1 MMKLNPK
8 QIEKAMKQMGIHTEH
23 IDAEEVVIRTAE
35 KDIVITDPE
44 VSKVN
49 AMGQETFQISGTV
62 TERER
67 SEFSDEDVEMIMEET
82 GASEDEVREMLTK
95 THDLAET
102 IMKLKKTSQ

>member
-23 IDAEEVVIRTAE
+23 IEAEEVVIKTADRE
-35 KDIVITDPE
+35 IVISDPE

-62 TERER
+62 SVRER
-67 SEFSDEDVEMIMEET
+67 SEFSDDDVEMIMEET
-82 GASEDEVREMLTK
+82 DASEDEVRSTLNE

-102 IMKLKKTSQ
+102 IMKLKEKHK